1 VRPKVGDYWLAKTL
15 MDGGSTINIMYLDTF
30 ARLGLPQSIVEPS
43 NCTFHGIV
51 PGRKAYSLG
60 KVFLPVTFGTPA
72 NFRTEKIMFELVNFR
87 SPYHCVL
94 GRQALAKFMASTHYA
109 YNIMKI
115 PGPNG
120 PISIHGDPA
129 MALECESEGGRM
141 ADAVIAE
148 EENKQEALAKY
159 TSGVDSNDPSILK
172 KPTTPSSTPAT
183 FEASASTRRI
193 ELNDGDSSH
202 CVVVGTG
209 LTPA

>member
-1 VRPKVGDYWLAKTL
+1 
-15 MDGGSTINIMYLDTF
+15 
-30 ARLGLPQSIVEPS
+30 
-43 NCTFHGIV
+43 
-51 PGRKAYSLG
+51 
-60 KVFLPVTFGTPA
+60 
-72 NFRTEKIMFELVNFR
+72 MFELVNFC

-94 GRQALAKFMASTHYA
+94 GRHALGKFMASTHYA

-141 ADAVIAE
+141 ADAFIAE

-159 TSGVDSNDPSILK
+159 IPGVDSNDPSILK
-172 KPTTPSSTPAT
+172 KPTTPSSAPAT
-183 FEASASTRRI
+183 FKASESTRRV

-202 CVVVGTG
+202 NVIMGTG